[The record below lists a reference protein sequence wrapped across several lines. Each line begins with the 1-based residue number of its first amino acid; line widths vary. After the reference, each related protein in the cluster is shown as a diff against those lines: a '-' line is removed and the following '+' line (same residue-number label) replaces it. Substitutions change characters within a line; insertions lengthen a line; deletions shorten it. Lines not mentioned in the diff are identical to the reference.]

1 MSRHRIS
8 EDREKQSVEIS
19 DEDNDGSLPQS
30 YVVMRFDKN
39 IPDATLEWIVDKIHT
54 LRTNGGGELL
64 VLKQP
69 YKESEGVVLHIS
81 ASTIKFL
88 EAAEEMEIMKCDKN
102 GVRREFTVS
111 SLEDFLPD
119 GMHVDDFLTT
129 AEKQKIIKHE
139 LENIRALPVEG
150 CIPGYPQYTLYEGQS
165 ILHVCLVEHLIK
177 AIYPLHDVESLKKL
191 GKRWYATLFDPQP
204 LEEIRLYFGEAIALY
219 FAFLGFYTA
228 ALVFPTFLGFLQLF
242 VSHETVPFFCV
253 FNVVWVTVLL
263 ELWRRRSNELAFQWG
278 TIGMTSLDEPRG
290 NFHGRMGKDA
300 VTGRIQ
306 PQYPRWKTTAKLYF
320 VSIPI
325 VIACMLFASVFMLAL
340 FWVEDYMK
348 DLGTPL
354 AEQLMN
360 LPSIIY
366 SILVFIINVKYKTLA
381 TYLTNWENHRTA
393 SQFDRHRVIKLIMF
407 EFVNTF
413 MSLFYIA
420 FVKQDLEILKTQ
432 LATMLIV
439 QQAIN
444 NIQEVLIPLFIK
456 KYTQRTQQNI
466 SVSKE
471 VEDKCENINSREILK
486 HIPEIRSDDTRI
498 AEAEKEDLM
507 DVYEETYDDYL
518 EMYIQFGYVVLFSSV
533 YPLAAFWAVVNNFV
547 EIRSDAFKLCKFNR
561 RPFSKK
567 VKDIGAWQKA
577 FEVVGGLSILTNC
590 GLMFISFHQRKDAY
604 FFDQLQ
610 WLVMFVALEHCL
622 LGIRYLLHIAIQ
634 DKPEWVRVALAK
646 KYHASKQA
654 LKNEQLLKNRG
665 ILARKFKTVSSR
677 PFKS

>member
-8 EDREKQSVEIS
+8 DDIEKPSVEIS
-19 DEDNDGSLPQS
+19 DEDNNHGSLPQS
-30 YVVMRFDKN
+30 YVVMRFNKK
-39 IPDATLEWIVDKIHT
+39 IPEPTLEWIVDKIHT
-54 LRTNGGGELL
+54 LRSNGGGELL

-88 EAAEEMEIMKCDKN
+88 EAAEEMEIMKGDKN
-102 GVRREFTVS
+102 GVSREFTVN

-139 LENIRALPVEG
+139 LENIRALPEEG
-150 CIPGYPQYTLYEGQS
+150 CILGFPQYTLYEGQS
-165 ILHVCLVEHLIK
+165 ILHVCLAKHLIK
-177 AIYPLHDVESLKKL
+177 TIYPLHDAESLKKL

-219 FAFLGFYTA
+219 FTFLGFYTT
-228 ALVFPTFLGFLQLF
+228 ALLFPTFLGFLQLF

-278 TIGMTSLDEPRG
+278 TIGMTSLDEPRA
-290 NFHGRMGKDA
+290 NFHGHMGKDA

-325 VIACMLFASVFMLAL
+325 VIACMLFASVFMLVL
-340 FWVEDYMK
+340 FWVEDYLK

-366 SILVFIINVKYKTLA
+366 SILVFIINVKYRKLA
-381 TYLTNWENHRTA
+381 TYLTEWENHRTA
-393 SQFDRHRVIKLIMF
+393 SQFDRHRVMKLIMF

-420 FVKQDLEILKTQ
+420 FVKQDLEVLKTQ

-439 QQAIN
+439 HQAIN
-444 NIQEVLIPLFIK
+444 NFQEVLIPLFIK
-456 KYTQRTQQNI
+456 MYTQRTNT
-466 SVSKE
+466 SCYKE
-471 VEDKCENINSREILK
+471 IGDEFEKIHTRQILK
-486 HIPEIRSDDTRI
+486 NIPAIRSDDTRI
-498 AEAEKEDLM
+498 AEAKKEDVM
-507 DVYEETYDDYL
+507 DFYEETYDDYL
-518 EMYIQFGYVVLFSSV
+518 EIYIQFGYVVLFSSV
-533 YPLAAFWAVVNNFV
+533 YPLAALWAVVNNIV
-547 EIRSDAFKLCKFNR
+547 EIRSDAFKLCMVNQ

-590 GLMFISFHQRKDAY
+590 ALMFISFHQRKDAY

-610 WLVMFVALEHCL
+610 WIVMFVTLEHCL
-622 LGIRYLLHIAIQ
+622 LGIRYLLHITIQ

-646 KYHASKQA
+646 RYHASKQA
-654 LKNEQLLKNRG
+654 LKHEQISKSRG
-665 ILARKFKTVSSR
+665 ILVRKFMTVSSR
-677 PFKS
+677 PCKS